1 MNRRIVV
8 FPGLLRLALLLV
20 ASLVAAAPASAQ
32 GTKPVTFED
41 LMKFRAIRTPVV
53 SDDGAIVAYAA
64 QPDRGDGEGVVH
76 ALTAGKVF
84 TIPRGSAPAIS
95 ADSRFVVMTVRPSF
109 ADTESA
115 KTPPKPGMAILDTQS
130 GAIVNVERVDRFA
143 LSDDGKWLAYLTSA
157 PPAEKGSEAKPAAT
171 EKPAAGAADQK
182 KLPKG
187 NPLKLRNL
195 ASGAETDIAN
205 VTTFAFD
212 TASAFL
218 ACVQSVEDGQG
229 NGLFVRDLGAPAV
242 AVTVNQTDRG
252 RYDQVTWATDAS
264 VLAFAVGTEEGG
276 PASIWR
282 WDGAT
287 RAAKQLVSPDKAPAG
302 WMLPLKSDLAWS
314 KDGQRLFFGFKP
326 GAPKPAA
333 EPKKDASPGPYD
345 FDAILA
351 KAEVDIWHWK
361 DPRINSQQKILWN
374 REKDR
379 TYRAVVHQADG
390 RIVRLADLDMP
401 DLETTENARYALG
414 FSDVPYRV
422 QTTWTERQRDVY
434 LVSLT
439 DGSRKPVVKGLVDN
453 ASLSPD
459 GGTIA
464 YFSDGQWHL
473 YDAATG
479 AVRSATASLGVK
491 LDDELDDTPDTARA
505 YGLGGWLADGSAV
518 FVYDRWDIWQVPVKP
533 GTPVNLT
540 AGDGRKRSVTYR
552 VIRTDRDAPGFAAGE
567 SLLLSAYHDKEKN
580 DGFYTA
586 TVGKS
591 GVVARLD
598 EPRRLQFVAKAKK
611 ADVVFYTRERVDE
624 FPDIWAAD
632 TAFRQPRKVT
642 DANPQV
648 AEFMWG
654 SPEIV
659 TWSSLDGL
667 PLEGVL
673 IKPANYQPG
682 KRYPVIVY
690 FYERMSQRLFEFNQ
704 PVVNH
709 RPSFGV
715 YTSAGYA
722 VFLPDVV
729 FDIGQPG
736 YSATKCIV
744 PGVQKLIDMGIA
756 DPKAIGLH
764 GHSWSGYQTAHVIT
778 QTNIF
783 AAAIAGAPVSNMTS
797 AYGGIRWES
806 GLARQFQYEETQ
818 SRIGGS
824 LWEYPERFIEN
835 SPLFFADRIK
845 TPLLLMHGDEDGAV
859 PWYQSIEMY
868 LAMRRLGKDCIFLQ
882 YRGEPHHPQK
892 YGNKLDYSIR
902 MKQYFDHYLKGEPA
916 ADWIKTGVAYQG
928 K

>member
-333 EPKKDASPGPYD
+333 EPKKDASPGPCD

-401 DLETTENARYALG
+401 DLETTENARVRPGLLG
-414 FSDVPYRV
+414 CA
-422 QTTWTERQRDVY
+422 
-434 LVSLT
+434 VSRA
-439 DGSRKPVVKGLVDN
+439 DHVD
-453 ASLSPD
+453 
-459 GGTIA
+459 
-464 YFSDGQWHL
+464 
-473 YDAATG
+473 
-479 AVRSATASLGVK
+479 
-491 LDDELDDTPDTARA
+491 RA
-505 YGLGGWLADGSAV
+505 
-518 FVYDRWDIWQVPVKP
+518 
-533 GTPVNLT
+533 
-540 AGDGRKRSVTYR
+540 
-552 VIRTDRDAPGFAAGE
+552 
-567 SLLLSAYHDKEKN
+567 
-580 DGFYTA
+580 
-586 TVGKS
+586 
-591 GVVARLD
+591 
-598 EPRRLQFVAKAKK
+598 
-611 ADVVFYTRERVDE
+611 
-624 FPDIWAAD
+624 
-632 TAFRQPRKVT
+632 
-642 DANPQV
+642 
-648 AEFMWG
+648 
-654 SPEIV
+654 
-659 TWSSLDGL
+659 
-667 PLEGVL
+667 
-673 IKPANYQPG
+673 PA
-682 KRYPVIVY
+682 
-690 FYERMSQRLFEFNQ
+690 
-704 PVVNH
+704 
-709 RPSFGV
+709 
-715 YTSAGYA
+715 
-722 VFLPDVV
+722 
-729 FDIGQPG
+729 
-736 YSATKCIV
+736 
-744 PGVQKLIDMGIA
+744 
-756 DPKAIGLH
+756 
-764 GHSWSGYQTAHVIT
+764 
-778 QTNIF
+778 
-783 AAAIAGAPVSNMTS
+783 
-797 AYGGIRWES
+797 
-806 GLARQFQYEETQ
+806 
-818 SRIGGS
+818 
-824 LWEYPERFIEN
+824 
-835 SPLFFADRIK
+835 
-845 TPLLLMHGDEDGAV
+845 
-859 PWYQSIEMY
+859 
-868 LAMRRLGKDCIFLQ
+868 
-882 YRGEPHHPQK
+882 
-892 YGNKLDYSIR
+892 
-902 MKQYFDHYLKGEPA
+902 
-916 ADWIKTGVAYQG
+916 
-928 K
+928 